1 MKKAGFV
8 ICCSLILASTPSL
21 FGETRPSTPRISLG
35 LIGGY
40 ISTPKYGSGPSF
52 GGTLMLGITKNIAL
66 EVRTSRFQ
74 GAVPGETNGLSKGR
88 LITMPIQLSLQ
99 VRIPVGSRIVP
110 YILGG
115 GGYFLNDFKIDST
128 IASGWSAVGFTI
140 NEDIEGSAGF
150 HFGTGLDFLLSSHV
164 GLNVDV
170 RYSFTAAKG
179 TWKLIDKYGVAQETG
194 SLPDL
199 KINPLAAGLGIR
211 FGF

>member
-1 MKKAGFV
+1 MPRLAAIAG
-8 ICCSLILASTPSL
+8 TEPK
-21 FGETRPSTPRISLG
+21 TPRFSLG
-35 LIGGY
+35 LVGGY
-40 ISTPKYGSGPSF
+40 ISTPKCGSGPVF
-52 GGTLMLGITKNIAL
+52 GGTFMLGISKNFAL
-66 EVRTSRFQ
+66 EIRASRFQ
-74 GAVPGETNGLSKGR
+74 GEVPGEINGLSKGR
-88 LITMPIQLSLQ
+88 LTTMPIQLSLL
-99 VRIPVGSRIVP
+99 VRIPIGSRIVP

-128 IASGWSAVGFTI
+128 IASDWSAVGFTI
-140 NEDIEGSAGF
+140 SEEIEGSAGF

-164 GLNVDV
+164 GLNADI